1 MAQSLKNLK
10 LTSRKNLSAEDQE
23 KALQIL
29 QNSTAVATEP
39 IGAQTATELE
49 GEKDVVRISIDIPR
63 PLYEKVKKESKMRG
77 YSMRAFFVQRGWEYF
92 DKQSD
97 KPS

>member
-10 LTSRKNLSAEDQE
+10 LMSRKNLSAEDQE
-23 KALQIL
+23 KALQML
-29 QNSTAVATEP
+29 QNPVIAEEPAVVAEKE
-39 IGAQTATELE
+39 A
-49 GEKDVVRISIDIPR
+49 EKDVVRISIDIPR

-92 DKQSD
+92 DKQ
-97 KPS
+97 

>member
-23 KALQIL
+23 KALQML
-29 QNSTAVATEP
+29 QNPIIAEAAAVVEEKEA
-39 IGAQTATELE
+39 
-49 GEKDVVRISIDIPR
+49 EKDVVRISIDIPR

-92 DKQSD
+92 DKQ
-97 KPS
+97 

>member
-23 KALQIL
+23 KALQML
-29 QNSTAVATEP
+29 QNPVIAEEPVVVEKEVA
-39 IGAQTATELE
+39 
-49 GEKDVVRISIDIPR
+49 KDVVRISIDIPR

-92 DKQSD
+92 DKQ
-97 KPS
+97 

>member
-29 QNSTAVATEP
+29 QNPTVVTQP
-39 IGAQTATELE
+39 IVEQAPIESDV
-49 GEKDVVRISIDIPR
+49 EKDVVRISIDIPR

-92 DKQSD
+92 DKQAD

>member
-23 KALQIL
+23 KALQML
-29 QNSTAVATEP
+29 QNPVIAEEPVVVVVEKEVA
-39 IGAQTATELE
+39 
-49 GEKDVVRISIDIPR
+49 KDVVRISIDIPR

-92 DKQSD
+92 DKQ
-97 KPS
+97 

>member
-23 KALQIL
+23 KALQML
-29 QNSTAVATEP
+29 QNPVIAEEPVVEEKEVA
-39 IGAQTATELE
+39 
-49 GEKDVVRISIDIPR
+49 KDVVRISIDIPR

-92 DKQSD
+92 DKQ
-97 KPS
+97 